1 MGDLSESIK
10 KRKIRDKNIFFSD
23 NIEWG
28 SRNMWKMMSADVKAN
43 VKQYNKQ
50 IIEVVSV
57 SYIFYFFIRSTFRTW
72 NAM

>member
-23 NIEWG
+23 NIDWG

>member
-10 KRKIRDKNIFFSD
+10 KRKIRDKNFFFSD

>member
-10 KRKIRDKNIFFSD
+10 KRKIHDKNIFFSD